1 MGQMWQ
7 SQADLCRKGRD
18 TMSLKKI
25 ARMSGTSVA
34 TVSRVLN
41 NPDYQ
46 CQDRNLT
53 ERIRQ
58 AARELNYVPD
68 QNARQLKMGSRG
80 RTVKNKL
87 HTIDIL
93 LARFNS
99 LEEDPFFAELYRY
112 IETECHKQNCIP
124 GQILHVPD
132 ISILSAGNG
141 RVRADGLLVLGK
153 CPQAAADVI
162 LRKYR
167 GVAAID
173 RNPMDY
179 RMDEITCSG
188 AQAAV
193 MAVEY
198 LLELGHTGI
207 GYVGDCT
214 MEARYSGY
222 YECLLNHKMSMI
234 YEYIVPTNQTREEG
248 YQAFRRLSALHK
260 PPTAV
265 FCANDVTALGF
276 LQAMKDANGR
286 RRKQVYRPA
295 VISID
300 DIEEAARFSP
310 MLTTIQIPKGD
321 MAHLAVLTLK
331 DRLEGGH
338 QECVRMELPCHLLVR
353 ESAGMYVR

>member
-1 MGQMWQ
+1 
-7 SQADLCRKGRD
+7 
-18 TMSLKKI
+18 MSLKKI
-25 ARMSGTSVA
+25 AQMTGTSAA

-41 NPDYQ
+41 HPDYQ
-46 CQDRNLT
+46 CQDKNLT

-80 RTVKNKL
+80 KAAKEKPYR
-87 HTIDIL
+87 IDIL
-93 LARFNS
+93 LARFHS
-99 LEEDPFFAELYRY
+99 FSEDPFFAEMYRCV
-112 IETECHKQNCIP
+112 ETECHKLNCIP
-124 GQILHVPD
+124 RKILHIPD
-132 ISILSAGNG
+132 ISALGSESCL
-141 RVRADGLLVLGK
+141 RADGMLVLGK
-153 CPQAAADVI
+153 CPQSVAELI

-179 RMDEITCSG
+179 RMDEITCNG
-188 AQAAV
+188 AQAA
-193 MAVEY
+193 MIAVEY
-198 LLELGHTGI
+198 LMELGHTAI
-207 GYVGDCT
+207 AYVGDCT

-222 YECLLNHKMSMI
+222 YECLLNHKISMI

-248 YQAFRRLSALHK
+248 YQAFHRLEALHR
-260 PPTAV
+260 PPSAV

-300 DIEEAARFSP
+300 DIEEAAVFSP
-310 MLTTIQIPKGD
+310 MLTTIQIPKAD

-331 DRLEGGH
+331 DRLQGGH
-338 QECVRMELPCHLLVR
+338 QACVRMELPCHLMVR
-353 ESAGMYVR
+353 ESAGMYLP

>member
-1 MGQMWQ
+1 
-7 SQADLCRKGRD
+7 
-18 TMSLKKI
+18 MSLKKI
-25 ARMSGTSVA
+25 AQMTGASTA

-41 NPDYQ
+41 HPDYH
-46 CQDRNLT
+46 CQDKHLA

-58 AARELNYVPD
+58 AARELHYVPN
-68 QNARQLKMGSRG
+68 QSARQLKMGSRG
-80 RTVKNKL
+80 GLPKEKPFV
-87 HTIDIL
+87 IDIL
-93 LARFNS
+93 LARFHS
-99 LEEDPFFAELYRY
+99 FAEDPFFAEMYRY
-112 IETECHKQNCIP
+112 IETELYQRNCIP

-132 ISILSAGNG
+132 ISILGGES
-141 RVRADGLLVLGK
+141 RVRADGMLVLGK

-179 RMDEITCSG
+179 RMDEITCNG
-188 AQAAV
+188 AQAAA

-198 LLELGHTGI
+198 LLELGHTAI
-207 GYVGDCT
+207 AYVGDCT

-222 YECLLNHKMSMI
+222 YECLLNHKISMI

-248 YQAFRRLSALHK
+248 YQAFGRLAALHR

-276 LQAMKDANGR
+276 LQAMKDGNGR

-295 VISID
+295 VIAID
-300 DIEEAARFSP
+300 DIEEAVQFSP

-321 MAHLAVLTLK
+321 MAHLAVLTLT
-331 DRLEGGH
+331 DRLQGGH
-338 QECVRMELPCHLLVR
+338 QACVRMELPCHLMVR
-353 ESAGMYVR
+353 ESAGMYLSG

>member
-1 MGQMWQ
+1 
-7 SQADLCRKGRD
+7 
-18 TMSLKKI
+18 MSLKKI
-25 ARMSGTSVA
+25 AQMTGASVS

-41 NPDYQ
+41 DPDYQ
-46 CQDRNLT
+46 CKDQDLT
-53 ERIRQ
+53 RRIRQ
-58 AARELNYVPD
+58 AARELSYVPD
-68 QNARQLKMGSRG
+68 QNARQLKLGGRG
-80 RTVKNKL
+80 KKD
-87 HTIDIL
+87 HTKRCVIDIL
-93 LARFNS
+93 LARFHS

-112 IETECHKQNCIP
+112 IETECYKQNCVP
-124 GQILHVPD
+124 GQILNVPD
-132 ISILSAGNG
+132 ISVLSAKNG
-141 RVRADGLLVLGK
+141 RVRADGILVLGK
-153 CPQAAADVI
+153 CPQQAADVI

-167 GVAAID
+167 GVAAVD

-179 RMDEITCSG
+179 RMDEITCNG
-188 AQAAV
+188 AHAAV

-207 GYVGDCT
+207 AYVGDCT

-222 YECLLNHKMSMI
+222 YECLLNHKISMI
-234 YEYIVPTNQTREEG
+234 YEYIVSTNQTREEG
-248 YQAFRRLSALHK
+248 YHAFARLAALPK

-300 DIEEAARFSP
+300 DIEEAVRVSP
-310 MLTTIQIPKGD
+310 MLTTIRIPKGD

-331 DRLEGGH
+331 DRLQGGH
-338 QECVRMELPCHLLVR
+338 QACVRMELPCHLMVR
-353 ESAGMYVR
+353 ESAGMYVC

>member
-1 MGQMWQ
+1 
-7 SQADLCRKGRD
+7 
-18 TMSLKKI
+18 MSLKKI
-25 ARMSGTSVA
+25 AQMTGASTA

-41 NPDYQ
+41 HPDYH
-46 CQDRNLT
+46 CQDKHLA

-58 AARELNYVPD
+58 AARELHYVPN
-68 QNARQLKMGSRG
+68 QSARQLKMGSRG
-80 RTVKNKL
+80 SLPKEKPFV
-87 HTIDIL
+87 IDIL
-93 LARFNS
+93 LARFHS
-99 LEEDPFFAELYRY
+99 FAEDPFFAEMYRY
-112 IETECHKQNCIP
+112 IETELYQRNCIP

-132 ISILSAGNG
+132 ISILGGES
-141 RVRADGLLVLGK
+141 RVRADGMLVLGK

-179 RMDEITCSG
+179 RMDEITCNG
-188 AQAAV
+188 AQAAA

-198 LLELGHTGI
+198 LLELGHTAI
-207 GYVGDCT
+207 AYVGDCT

-222 YECLLNHKMSMI
+222 YECLLNHKISMI

-248 YQAFRRLSALHK
+248 YQAFGRLAALHR

-276 LQAMKDANGR
+276 LQAMKDGNGR

-295 VISID
+295 VIAID
-300 DIEEAARFSP
+300 DIEEAVQFSP

-321 MAHLAVLTLK
+321 MAHLAVLTLT
-331 DRLEGGH
+331 DRLQGGH
-338 QECVRMELPCHLLVR
+338 QACVRMELPCHLMVR
-353 ESAGMYVR
+353 ESAGMYLSG

>member
-1 MGQMWQ
+1 
-7 SQADLCRKGRD
+7 
-18 TMSLKKI
+18 MSLKKI
-25 ARMSGTSVA
+25 AQMTGTSVA

-46 CQDRNLT
+46 CQDRDLT
-53 ERIRQ
+53 VRIRQ
-58 AARELNYVPD
+58 AARALNYVPD
-68 QNARQLKMGSRG
+68 QNARQLKLGNSQRN
-80 RTVKNKL
+80 TVKNKQYM
-87 HTIDIL
+87 IDIL

-99 LEEDPFFAELYRY
+99 FEEDPFFAEMYRY
-112 IETECHKQNCIP
+112 IETECYKQNCIP

-132 ISILSAGNG
+132 ISILGAGG

-153 CPQAAADVI
+153 CPQTVADTI

-179 RMDEITCSG
+179 RMDEITCNG

-207 GYVGDCT
+207 AYVGDCT

-222 YECLLNHKMSMI
+222 YECLLNHKISMI
-234 YEYIVPTNQTREEG
+234 YEYIVSTNQTKEEG
-248 YQAFRRLSALHK
+248 YQAFGRLAALRR

-276 LQAMKDANGR
+276 LQAMKDGNGR

-300 DIEEAARFSP
+300 DIEEATRFSP
-310 MLTTIQIPKGD
+310 MLTTIRIPKGD
-321 MAHLAVLTLK
+321 MAHLAVMTLK
-331 DRLEGGH
+331 DRLQGGH
-338 QECVRMELPCHLLVR
+338 QACVRMELPCHLMVR
-353 ESAGMYVR
+353 ESAGMYVP

>member
-1 MGQMWQ
+1 
-7 SQADLCRKGRD
+7 
-18 TMSLKKI
+18 MSLKEI
-25 ARMSGTSVA
+25 AQMTGASIA

-41 NPDYQ
+41 HPDYH
-46 CQDRNLT
+46 CQDEHLA

-58 AARELNYVPD
+58 AARELHYVPN
-68 QNARQLKMGSRG
+68 QSARQLKMGSQG
-80 RTVKNKL
+80 NQPKEKPFV
-87 HTIDIL
+87 IDIL
-93 LARFNS
+93 LARFHS
-99 LEEDPFFAELYRY
+99 FAEDPFFAEMYRY
-112 IETECHKQNCIP
+112 IETELYQRNCIP

-132 ISILSAGNG
+132 ISILGSEG
-141 RVRADGLLVLGK
+141 RVRADGMLVLGK

-167 GVAAID
+167 GVAAVD

-179 RMDEITCSG
+179 RMDEITCNG

-198 LLELGHTGI
+198 LLELGHTAI
-207 GYVGDCT
+207 AYIGDCT

-222 YECLLNHKMSMI
+222 YECLLNHKISMI

-248 YQAFRRLSALHK
+248 YQAFGRLAALHR

-276 LQAMKDANGR
+276 LQAMKDGNGR

-295 VISID
+295 VIAID
-300 DIEEAARFSP
+300 DIEEAVQFSP

-321 MAHLAVLTLK
+321 MAHLAVLTLT
-331 DRLEGGH
+331 DRLQGGH
-338 QECVRMELPCHLLVR
+338 QACVRMELPCHLMVR
-353 ESAGMYVR
+353 ESAGMYLSG

>member
-1 MGQMWQ
+1 
-7 SQADLCRKGRD
+7 
-18 TMSLKKI
+18 MSLKKI
-25 ARMSGTSVA
+25 AQMTGASIA

-46 CQDRNLT
+46 CKDQDLT
-53 ERIRQ
+53 QRIRQ
-58 AARELNYVPD
+58 AARELSYVPD
-68 QNARQLKMGSRG
+68 QNARQLKMGSG
-80 RTVKNKL
+80 GKQGKTKQYV
-87 HTIDIL
+87 IDIL
-93 LARFNS
+93 LARFHS

-112 IETECHKQNCIP
+112 IETECYKQNCVP
-124 GQILHVPD
+124 GQVLNVPD
-132 ISILSAGNG
+132 ISVLSASRG
-141 RVRADGLLVLGK
+141 RVRADGILVLGK
-153 CPQAAADVI
+153 CPQQVADVI

-167 GVAAID
+167 GVAAVD

-179 RMDEITCSG
+179 RMDEVTCNG
-188 AQAAV
+188 AHAAQ

-198 LLELGHTGI
+198 LLELGHTSI
-207 GYVGDCT
+207 AYIGDCT

-222 YECLLNHKMSMI
+222 YECLLNHKISMI
-234 YEYIVPTNQTREEG
+234 YDYIVSTNQTREEG
-248 YQAFRRLSALHK
+248 YQAFSRLAALHK

-286 RRKQVYRPA
+286 RKKQAYRPA

-300 DIEEAARFSP
+300 DIEEAVRISP

-331 DRLEGGH
+331 DRLQGGH
-338 QECVRMELPCHLLVR
+338 QSCIRIELPCHLMVR
-353 ESAGMYVR
+353 ESAGMYVS

>member
-1 MGQMWQ
+1 
-7 SQADLCRKGRD
+7 
-18 TMSLKKI
+18 MSLKKI
-25 ARMSGTSVA
+25 AQMSGASVA

-41 NPDYQ
+41 QPDYQ
-46 CQDRNLT
+46 CQDKRLT
-53 ERIRQ
+53 ERIRE
-58 AARELNYVPD
+58 AARELNYVPN
-68 QNARQLKMGSRG
+68 QNARQLKMSSQGNTATEKPYR
-80 RTVKNKL
+80 
-87 HTIDIL
+87 IDIL
-93 LARFNS
+93 LARFHS
-99 LEEDPFFAELYRY
+99 FAKDPFFEEMYRH

-132 ISILSAGNG
+132 LSTLGNG
-141 RVRADGLLVLGK
+141 SRLRADGMLVLGK
-153 CPQAAADVI
+153 CPQAAADII

-167 GVAAID
+167 GVVAID

-179 RMDEITCSG
+179 RMDEITCNG
-188 AQAAV
+188 AQAAA

-207 GYVGDCT
+207 AYVGDCT

-222 YECLLNHKMSMI
+222 YECLLNHKISLI
-234 YEYIVPTNQTREEG
+234 YEYIVSTNQTREEG
-248 YQAFRRLSALHK
+248 YQAFQRLEALRR

-276 LQAMKDANGR
+276 LQAMKDRNGR

-300 DIEEAARFSP
+300 DIEEAVRFSP

-331 DRLEGGH
+331 DRLQGGH
-338 QECVRMELPCHLLVR
+338 QACVRMELPCHLMIR
-353 ESAGMYVR
+353 ESAGMCL

>member
-1 MGQMWQ
+1 
-7 SQADLCRKGRD
+7 
-18 TMSLKKI
+18 MSLKKI
-25 ARMSGTSVA
+25 AQMTGTSAA

-58 AARELNYVPD
+58 AARELRYVPNA
-68 QNARQLKMGSRG
+68 NARQLKMGSRG
-80 RTVKNKL
+80 PSGAQKQF
-87 HTIDIL
+87 TIDIL

-99 LEEDPFFAELYRY
+99 FEEDPFFAEMYRH
-112 IETECHKQNCIP
+112 IETECLKQNCIP

-132 ISILSAGNG
+132 ISILGKLG
-141 RVRADGLLVLGK
+141 KDKRLRADGLLVLGK
-153 CPQAAADVI
+153 CPQAAADAV
-162 LRKYR
+162 LRKYQ

-179 RMDEITCSG
+179 RMDEVTCNG

-198 LLELGHTGI
+198 LLELGHTDI
-207 GYVGDCT
+207 AYVGDCT

-222 YECLLNHKMSMI
+222 YECLLNHKISLI
-234 YEYIVPTNQTREEG
+234 YDYIVPTSQTRREG
-248 YQAFRRLSALHK
+248 SQAYHRLAALPK

-265 FCANDVTALGF
+265 FCANDVSALGF
-276 LQAMKDANGR
+276 LQAMKEGNGR
-286 RRKQVYRPA
+286 RKKQVYRPA

-300 DIEEAARFSP
+300 DIEEATQFSP
-310 MLTTIQIPKGD
+310 MLTTIRIPKAD
-321 MAHLAVLTLK
+321 MAHPPVLTLK
-331 DRLEGGH
+331 DRLLGGH
-338 QECVRMELPCHLLVR
+338 QGCVRMELPCHLMVR
-353 ESAGMYVR
+353 ESAGMYMP